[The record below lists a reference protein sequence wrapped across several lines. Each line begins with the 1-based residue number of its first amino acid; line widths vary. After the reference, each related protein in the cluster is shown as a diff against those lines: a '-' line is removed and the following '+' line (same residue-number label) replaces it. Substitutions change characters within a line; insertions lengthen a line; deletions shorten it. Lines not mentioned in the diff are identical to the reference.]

1 MSDSCLD
8 VFLFCGRIGF
18 RAAALEGEGSGSEHL
33 KDSEWPARCW
43 KAWPLWNAVLIPA
56 SRIVRRLEGSAKR

>member
-33 KDSEWPARCW
+33 KDIWRFVLCV
-43 KAWPLWNAVLIPA
+43 PLWNAVPL
-56 SRIVRRLEGSAKR
+56 LGDT